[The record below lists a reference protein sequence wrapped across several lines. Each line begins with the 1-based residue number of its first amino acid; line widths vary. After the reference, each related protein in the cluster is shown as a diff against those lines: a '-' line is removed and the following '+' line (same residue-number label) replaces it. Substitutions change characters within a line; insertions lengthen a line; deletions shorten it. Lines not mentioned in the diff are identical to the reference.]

1 MRTVT
6 RPRVLV
12 ADDERVIAETLTII
26 LRKSGFDAASAF
38 DGEEAVAKARSWKP
52 DPFLSDVMMPR
63 LGGIEAA
70 RQIRAELSSCRVL
83 LFSGMAAT
91 SDLLSEAGAQ
101 GHDFEVLAK
110 PVQPEA
116 LLERL
121 EVLM

>member
-1 MRTVT
+1 MQTVT

-26 LRKSGFDAASAF
+26 LRKSGFEATSAY

-52 DPFLSDVMMPR
+52 DLFLSDVVMPR
-63 LGGIEAA
+63 LTGIEAA
-70 RQIRAELSSCRVL
+70 MRIRAELSSCRIL
-83 LFSGMAAT
+83 LFSGMGAT
-91 SDLLSEAGAQ
+91 SDLLSQAGVQ